1 MPEIRIG
8 ILGCTGRMGQ
18 AVVHA
23 VSENPDAMVA
33 GGTGR
38 PGSPLIGAD
47 VGWTAGLEPID
58 LAITD
63 DPASLF
69 EKADVVI
76 DFTLPEGARRHAALA
91 ASAGRPYV
99 VGTTGFGADGEKA
112 IREAAAKAPV
122 VQAAN
127 FSLGVNLLLSL
138 VKQAAGALDENF
150 DIEILEMHHRH
161 KVDAPSGTALALG
174 RAAAEGRDIDFDA
187 KTERARDGAT
197 GPRAVGTIGFGALR
211 GGDVAGEHSVI
222 FAGPQ
227 ERVELTHKATDRMI
241 FARGAVKAALWA
253 AKQPPGLYGM
263 GDVLGLGKA

>member
-18 AVVHA
+18 AVVRA
-23 VSENPDAMVA
+23 VSESPDAAVA

-47 VGWTAGLEPID
+47 VGVTAGLEPMD
-58 LAITD
+58 LTIAA
-63 DPASLF
+63 DPAPLF
-69 EKADVVI
+69 DKADVLI

-91 ASAGRPYV
+91 AETGRPYV
-99 VGTTGFGADGEKA
+99 VGTTGFGAEGDKA

-138 VKQAAGALDENF
+138 VRQAARALDENF

-174 RAAAEGRDIDFDA
+174 KAAADGREIELEA
-187 KTERARDGAT
+187 MTEPARDGTT
-197 GPRAVGTIGFGALR
+197 GPRGTGTIGFGILR

-227 ERVELTHKATDRMI
+227 ERVELNHKATDRMI

-253 AKQPPGLYGM
+253 VKQPPSLYGM
-263 GDVLGLGKA
+263 AEVLGLGNA